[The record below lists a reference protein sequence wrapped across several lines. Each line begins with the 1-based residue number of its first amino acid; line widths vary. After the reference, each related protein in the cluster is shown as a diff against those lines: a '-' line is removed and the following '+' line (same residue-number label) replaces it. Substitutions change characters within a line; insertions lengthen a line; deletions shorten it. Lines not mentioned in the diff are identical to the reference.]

1 MTDTIATGLGP
12 LTVHPVEHASLVLS
26 AGRHVIYA
34 DPCWGLAR
42 YAGLPRPT
50 GILVTHQHDDHLDL
64 ETLVPLAGES
74 VPLVVSPLVAKALP
88 KALAARATVLA
99 NGESGTLDGLAVRA
113 IPAYNTSPERLK
125 YHPRGMGNGYLVDF
139 GGTTVYIAG
148 DGEDTPE
155 MRALRDIALAFLPM
169 NLPYTMV
176 AEQAADAVRAFR
188 PRVVYP
194 FHYTRNN
201 FPQAFARLVA
211 DTDTE
216 VRLRDWYP
224 ARG

>member
-12 LTVHPVEHASLVLS
+12 LSVFPVEHASLVL
-26 AGRHVIYA
+26 AVGPHVIYS
-34 DPCWGLAR
+34 DPCWGVER
-42 YAGLPRPT
+42 YAHLPRPT
-50 GILVTHQHDDHLDL
+50 GILVTHQHDDHLDI
-64 ETLVPLAGES
+64 ETLTALAGES

-113 IPAYNTSPERLK
+113 IPAYNTSLERLK

-148 DGEDTPE
+148 DGEDTEE

-176 AEQAADAVRAFR
+176 PEQAADAVRAFR
-188 PRVVYP
+188 PNVVYP
-194 FHYTRNN
+194 FHYTGSD
-201 FPQAFARLVA
+201 FPQTFARLLEGSG
-211 DTDTE
+211 TE

-224 ARG
+224 AKG